1 MPLKVSDGIAA
12 WIKDFQKS
20 DAPQFKGKSKDQRR
34 DQAVAAYLSA
44 KRGPLKKEDAFTQK
58 AVDDGKM
65 KPPSRARLD
74 AIQKQKDAEKK
85 AVDKAIS
92 RLRRKNESATH
103 ASADKKPENYR
114 DEKGVIRTR
123 MVPVKKKVDEDFTFR
138 VDVEGLPAL
147 FMKGNSPGSV
157 KAHLRKLV
165 KQPSMVKD
173 VKRVTKHDKKKEFRK
188 RSMEEVKESTSA
200 LVSAHAAAEKAHRS
214 AAKREADRGIPGNMM
229 KHAAAAD
236 HHKKARQAL
245 ASGDHKAAVKHT
257 NTAMRH
263 VSYTNVM
270 GATPS
275 WARKAGKASKAAA
288 TGTHKMKKR
297 VTENRRDRLRAKFAA
312 VGKDMKKTNDEL
324 KKITTDY
331 KKKFG
336 TKKEYKYDY
345 GSPESVKLMK
355 KITPGQSEDTQ
366 NEKMTFNKFRSGLYK
381 TAKAMG
387 DVQAVRKKKVGKRIA
402 RRAAGKVTGRMLKK
416 LFNQT
421 EGVRGKTD
429 APKGPESYEAQYK
442 RRLVKTT
449 DPEHKEK
456 GYKYRIKGKKNSAL
470 TKKLYKSKPDQA
482 EFNRQ
487 MRRIAGH
494 EFG

>member
-20 DAPQFKGKSKDQRR
+20 DAPQFKGKSKEQRR

-58 AVDDGKM
+58 AVDGGKM

-123 MVPVKKKVDEDFTFR
+123 MVPVKKKVDEDFTFK

-188 RSMEEVKESTSA
+188 RSMEEVA
-200 LVSAHAAAEKAHRS
+200 
-214 AAKREADRGIPGNMM
+214 
-229 KHAAAAD
+229 
-236 HHKKARQAL
+236 
-245 ASGDHKAAVKHT
+245 
-257 NTAMRH
+257 
-263 VSYTNVM
+263 
-270 GATPS
+270 
-275 WARKAGKASKAAA
+275 
-288 TGTHKMKKR
+288 
-297 VTENRRDRLRAKFAA
+297 ENRRDRLRAKFAA

-336 TKKEYKYDY
+336 PKKEYKYDY

-402 RRAAGKVTGRMLKK
+402 RRAAGKATGRMLKK

-456 GYKYRIKGKKNSAL
+456 GYKYRIKGKKNNAL
-470 TKKLYKSKPDQA
+470 TKKLYKSKPNQA
-482 EFNRQ
+482 EFNKQ
-487 MRRIAGH
+487 MKRIAGH